1 MLETPSASSRTNKPP
16 LYGEMKC
23 YTWETAPHGVGVL
36 SLLGVQSVL
45 KDKNNHMRWR
55 ATR

>member
-1 MLETPSASSRTNKPP
+1 MLETPSASGRTNKPP
-16 LYGEMKC
+16 LYGEMKR